1 MESKTDKD
9 SNFDS
14 FLHGVDEEFD
24 LYQGIMNQNIGKKHI
39 IMSKEIRNKQKI
51 INGLFKEKFGIH
63 FFPIKFES
71 LKMFELSLKNYLFSP
86 DSEFLN
92 NFPRLKK
99 KLIQERKIKED
110 KLKEKINIGSLLYLS
125 VNENNTKSKKGIND
139 RFFEMSKNLRSSI
152 AKNDLSNA
160 VYKVKYEEKNK
171 ERVNKI
177 LSYRD
182 MRYKQTIK
190 AQNEQLNNLKNLLPE
205 INSTSNS
212 NINND
217 IFNNIK
223 TERFLNKTKYIS
235 RNKNSSLKN
244 LKAIT
249 SSTRNDNKDNSLKNF
264 SPFSTFTNMNHKSSR
279 RFYNK
284 QCKIIQKDLNK
295 CVNNLDEKTKLCKN
309 KLIRL
314 IDGNRKKNLRKREER
329 NKEIVNLKKILFDK
343 KKQKPKIKINNIKEI
358 KSLIN
363 KAKLDCDGEV
373 TIEKIRRNE
382 LNNFGHYINIMS
394 DDLVLSK
401 VNELYTK
408 DDLKKE
414 GKNFTQD
421 ELERLKRKNE
431 KQLIVQHN
439 REKIKN
445 NYFKMIKLEN
455 DLTIIKDKF
464 NKTNLKAMSKSENKP
479 KKYSIDNDI

>member
-1 MESKTDKD
+1 MESKKNED

-14 FLHGVDEEFD
+14 FLYGVDEELD

-51 INGLFKEKFGIH
+51 INRLFKEKFGTN

-71 LKMFELSLKNYLFSP
+71 LKMFESSLKTYLFSP
-86 DSEFLN
+86 ESEFLN
-92 NFPRLKK
+92 NFPKLKRRI
-99 KLIQERKIKED
+99 IQERKIKED

-125 VNENNTKSKKGIND
+125 INENNSKSKKGIND

-182 MRYKQTIK
+182 MRYKQNIK
-190 AQNEQLNNLKNLLPE
+190 TQQELQNNLKNLLPE
-205 INSTSNS
+205 INLSSNS
-212 NINND
+212 NINKE

-223 TERFLNKTKYIS
+223 TERPLKKSKFIS
-235 RNKNSSLKN
+235 RNINSSLKN

-249 SSTRNDNKDNSLKNF
+249 TSTHNDYKDNSLKTF
-264 SPFSTFTNMNHKSSR
+264 SPFSTISNMNHKSPS

-314 IDGNRKKNLRKREER
+314 IDGNRKKNLRIREER

-343 KKQKPKIKINNIKEI
+343 KKRKPKIKINNIKEM

-363 KAKLDCDGEV
+363 KAKLDFEGEV
-373 TIEKIRRNE
+373 TIEKIRKNE

-408 DDLKKE
+408 EDLKKE

-421 ELERLKRKNE
+421 ELERLKKKRE

-455 DLTIIKDKF
+455 DLANIKDKF
-464 NKTNLKAMSKSENKP
+464 NKTNFKAMSKSENKT
-479 KKYSIDNDI
+479 KIYSIYNDI